1 MLSDCAITG
10 GGPAGLN
17 ADLIVGRDHN
27 KVPCILSFI
36 RQPIL
41 DLPRVGGH
49 VCLICKGNPS
59 INAKSLIIFGSIL
72 IFNCIFS
79 CWK

>member
-27 KVPCILSFI
+27 KVPSFVIYSTTYPGISKSMAHLS
-36 RQPIL
+36 
-41 DLPRVGGH
+41 
-49 VCLICKGNPS
+49 LICKGNPS
-59 INAKSLIIFGSIL
+59 TQPKSLIIFGSVL